1 MSAVSPILKQTITEL
16 QSLPSVTSFAL
27 GGGTNL
33 AFRYAHR
40 ISIDIDF
47 ISTVTVGIDGLLQI
61 VKETENLYGKNQVTA
76 ILINKELDEQFSFL
90 RMFITRGDTVIK
102 VEFLQNM
109 KCLFGQEEFDKI
121 RLIHKTDIGLFK
133 LMSASNR
140 LAKKDIY
147 DLDFIT
153 DEIPLQILINHLK
166 EKTEK
171 FNQPKDLTLFDLDN
185 EKSPVENLEL
195 LLKFDETTSHK
206 SNKPIHT
213 HDRIDLVAGS
223 KTWIEARISWR
234 LKVRQLFSQLGK
246 EFPKTI
252 GFDI

>member
-1 MSAVSPILKQTITEL
+1 MSAVSPILKQMIIEL
-16 QSLPSVTSFAL
+16 QSLPSIIPFAL

-47 ISTVTVGIDGLLQI
+47 ISSEVVGIKGLLQI
-61 VKETENLYGKNQVTA
+61 VKEVENLYGKNQVTA
-76 ILINKELDEQFSFL
+76 ILLNKELDEQFSFL
-90 RMFITRGDTVIK
+90 RMFITREDTVIK

-109 KCLFGQEEFDKI
+109 KCLFEQEEFENI

-153 DEIPLQILINHLK
+153 DEIPLLTLINHLT
-166 EKTEK
+166 EKSKK
-171 FNQPKDLTLFDLDN
+171 FNQPKDRTLFDLDN
-185 EKSPVENLEL
+185 EKSPVENPEL
-195 LLKFDETTSHK
+195 LLKFDETTPSQN
-206 SNKPIHT
+206 NKPIHS
-213 HDRIDLVAGS
+213 HDRIDLVKGS
-223 KTWIEARISWR
+223 KTWTEARLNWR
-234 LKVRQLFSQLGK
+234 LKVRQLFSQQGK
-246 EFPKTI
+246 EFPKI
-252 GFDI
+252 KGFDI